1 MTQNGRI
8 DGIALWD
15 GTADRGPATL
25 SWRDG
30 VLERVDAAPTAA
42 RFAGLSA
49 IPGLVDTHVH
59 FDTHVPEPGVPQDRT
74 WQLSTT
80 EADQTLHVVGNALR
94 FAALGVTTA
103 RDLASSEVQLAVA
116 RAFDEGVIDGPRLL
130 GHGPVGMTA
139 GHGDLFTP
147 RAVRDRPPVADGVD
161 ECRRLVRRWARAGA
175 SGIKIYTS
183 GGILSMGDQVGWRN
197 HTREETDAIVD
208 EAHAL
213 GLPVA
218 AHTHSAEGLDLA
230 LAVGADSIEH
240 GTGISERHHAQLIE
254 RRIPVAPTLT
264 VHDVILAGTDPRG
277 SAAREKARRAMARRD
292 PAFRAAADAGVRF
305 VLGTDA
311 NGHLVPVG
319 GQWAELRRMAEVFG
333 WNAERTL
340 VAGTSDAADAIGL
353 GETVGRIAPGFV
365 ADLVIMRGEPW
376 RSVDDLR
383 AEHVV
388 AVVSRGRVIAG
399 ELPG

>member
-1 MTQNGRI
+1 MMQGGTL

-15 GTADRGPATL
+15 GTIGRGSVRL

-30 VLERVDAAPTAA
+30 TIETVEPAVADA
-42 RFAGLSA
+42 RYAGLSV

-59 FDTHVPEPGVPQDRT
+59 FDTHVPVPGAPQDRS
-74 WQLSTT
+74 WQQTT
-80 EADQTLHVVGNALR
+80 SEAEQALHVVGNALR
-94 FAALGVTTA
+94 FAASGVTTA
-103 RDLASSEVQLAVA
+103 RDLAASEVQLAA
-116 RAFDEGVIDGPRLL
+116 GRAFDDGVVDGPRLL

-161 ECRRLVRRWARAGA
+161 ECRRLVRSWARAGA
-175 SGIKIYTS
+175 HGIKIYTS

-197 HTREETDAIVD
+197 HTRAEVDAILD

-230 LAVGADSIEH
+230 LAVGVDSIEH
-240 GTGISERHHAQLIE
+240 GTGIDERHHAQLID
-254 RRIPVAPTLT
+254 RRVPVAPTIT

-277 SAAREKARRAMARRD
+277 AAAREKAGRAMARRD
-292 PAFRAAADAGVRF
+292 PAFRAAAEAGVRF

-319 GQWAELRRMAEVFG
+319 GQWAELRRMAGLFG
-333 WNAERTL
+333 WSAERTL

-353 GETVGRIAPGFV
+353 GSTVGRLAAGYG
-365 ADLVIMRGEPW
+365 ADFVIMRGEPW
-376 RSVDDLR
+376 RAVDDLR
-383 AEHVV
+383 SEHVV
-388 AVVSRGRVIAG
+388 AVVARGRLLAG
-399 ELPG
+399 ELPR

>member
-1 MTQNGRI
+1 MTRHGAL

-15 GTADRGPATL
+15 GIADRGPSRLA
-25 SWRDG
+25 WHDG
-30 VLERVDAAPTAA
+30 VLDRVEPAAADA
-42 RFAGLSA
+42 RLAGLSA

-59 FDTHVPEPGVPQDRT
+59 FDTHVAEPGVPQDRS
-74 WQLSTT
+74 WPQTT
-80 EADQTLHVVGNALR
+80 SEAEQTLHVVGNALR
-94 FAALGVTTA
+94 FAASGVTTA
-103 RDLASSEVQLAVA
+103 RDLAASEIQLAVG
-116 RAFDEGVIDGPRLL
+116 RAFDEGVVDGPRLL

-161 ECRRLVRRWARAGA
+161 ECRRLVRSWARAGA
-175 SGIKIYTS
+175 HGIKIYTS

-197 HTREETDAIVD
+197 HTRAEVDAILD

-230 LAVGADSIEH
+230 LEIGVDSIEH
-240 GTGISERHHAQLIE
+240 GTGIEERHHATLVA
-254 RRIPVAPTLT
+254 RRLPVAPTLT

-277 SAAREKARRAMARRD
+277 AAAREKAARAMARRD

-319 GQWAELRRMAEVFG
+319 GQWAELRRMAELFG
-333 WNAERTL
+333 WDAERAL
-340 VAGTSDAADAIGL
+340 ISGTSDAADAVGL
-353 GETVGRIAPGFV
+353 GSTVGRIAPGYG

-376 RSVDDLR
+376 RSVGDLR
-383 AEHVV
+383 AEQVV
-388 AVVSRGRVIAG
+388 AVVARGRVIAG